1 MQIRPILA
9 ALRRHRLATLLIAME
24 IALACAVLCNACF
37 LVVQRWEMIQTNS
50 GVDESSL
57 AVLMVNGFEPSQAAD
72 VNARMLTGLQAIPG
86 MQSVTLINQVPFGPQ
101 MGAAGVTHDPGTFK
115 NLIGVVDFVLAGP
128 GTFKA
133 LGLKLV
139 AGRLP
144 QPDDYQPAISF
155 VPNDAQVLVTRALAE
170 HAWPNEN
177 PLGKDFWCDKFHFR
191 VVGVV
196 DHFARA
202 QPRQHGMSQAQ
213 WTVFTPTAPGGTL
226 SGTYLLRAEPRDVQ
240 RVLQAARAAV
250 AKIAPDVVLDQ
261 EDSRTLSDLRAS
273 YFKSDRVMIDLLLG
287 VVVILLG
294 VTALGIVGL
303 TSFWVAQRRK
313 QIGIRRAIG
322 ATRGDILRYFQ
333 TENFLI
339 VTLGIVLG
347 MLLAF
352 VLNAVLMKF
361 YELPHLPLYYLPVG
375 ALVLWG
381 LGQLAVLGP
390 ALRAAAVPPVVAT
403 RSV

>member
-1 MQIRPILA
+1 MQIKPILA
-9 ALRRHRLATLLIAME
+9 ALRRHRLATLLIAVE

-37 LVVQRWEMIQTNS
+37 LVARRWTMIQINS

-57 AVLMVNGFEPSQAAD
+57 AVLTVNGFDPKLSAD
-72 VNARMLTGLQAIPG
+72 VNARMLTGLRAIPG
-86 MQSVTLINQVPFGPQ
+86 VQSATLISEVPFGPQ
-101 MGAAGVTHDPGTFK
+101 TGAAGVTHEPGDFK

-139 AGRLP
+139 EGRLP
-144 QPDDYQPAISF
+144 QPDDYRPATSF
-155 VPNDAQVLVTRALAE
+155 LPDYAQVLVTRQWAE
-170 HAWPNEN
+170 HAWPGEN
-177 PLGKDFWCDKFHFR
+177 PLGKSFWCDKMHFR
-191 VVGVV
+191 VMGVV
-196 DHFARA
+196 DHYARA
-202 QPRQHGMSQAQ
+202 QPGQYDLGQGE
-213 WTVFTPTAPGGTL
+213 WTVFTPVVPGGSL
-226 SGTYLLRAEPRDVQ
+226 SGTYLLRARPQDVQ

-250 AKIAPDVVLDQ
+250 QKIAPDVVLDQ
-261 EDSRTLSDLRAS
+261 DNSKTLNDLRAN
-273 YFKSDRVMIDLLLG
+273 YFKSDRIMIGLLLG
-287 VVVILLG
+287 VVVLMLG

-339 VTLGIVLG
+339 VTFGIALG

-352 VLNAVLMKF
+352 GLNAVLMRF
-361 YELPHLPLYYLPVG
+361 YELPHLPLPYLPVG
-375 ALVLWG
+375 ALALWG

>member
-1 MQIRPILA
+1 MQIQPILA
-9 ALRRHRLATLLIAME
+9 ALRRHRLATLLIMVE

-37 LVVQRWEMIQTNS
+37 LVAQRWKMIQTNS

-57 AVLMVNGFEPSQAAD
+57 AVLAVNGFEPGQAND
-72 VNARMLTGLQAIPG
+72 VNARMLDGLRAIPG
-86 MQSVTLINQVPFGPQ
+86 MQSATLVNQVPFGAQ
-101 MGAAGVTHDPGTFK
+101 AGAAGISRDPGSFK

-139 AGRLP
+139 EGRLP
-144 QPDDYQPAISF
+144 GPDDYRPAENF
-155 VPNDAQVLVTRALAE
+155 APQNAGVLVTRALAE
-170 HAWPNEN
+170 HAWPGED
-177 PLGKDFWCDKFHFR
+177 PLGKEFWCDKLHFR
-191 VVGVV
+191 VMGVV
-196 DHFARA
+196 DHLARA
-202 QPRQHGMSQAQ
+202 HPHEWGAQAVE
-213 WTVFTPTAPGGTL
+213 WTVFTPVMPGGSL
-226 SGTYLLRAEPRDVQ
+226 SGTYLLRARPEDLT

-261 EDSRTLSDLRAS
+261 DGSQTLVELRKS
-273 YFKSDRVMIDLLLG
+273 YFKSDRVMIGLLVG
-287 VVVILLG
+287 VVLVLLG

-313 QIGIRRAIG
+313 QIGVRRAIG

-333 TENFLI
+333 VENFLI
-339 VTLGIVLG
+339 VSGGIVLG

-361 YELPHLPLYYLPVG
+361 YELPHLPLYYLPAG
-375 ALVLWG
+375 ALALWG
-381 LGQLAVLGP
+381 LGQFAVLGP

>member
-1 MQIRPILA
+1 
-9 ALRRHRLATLLIAME
+9 LRRHRLATLLIMME

-37 LVVQRWEMIQTNS
+37 LVAQRWKMIQTNS
-50 GVDESSL
+50 GIDESSL
-57 AVLMVNGFEPSQAAD
+57 AVLAVSGFEPGQAND
-72 VNARMLTGLQAIPG
+72 VNARMLDGLRAIPG

-101 MGAAGVTHDPGTFK
+101 AGAAGISRDPGSFK

-139 AGRLP
+139 AGRMP
-144 QPDDYQPAISF
+144 GPDDYQPADNF
-155 VPNDAQVLVTRALAE
+155 APQNANVLVSRALAE
-170 HAWPNEN
+170 HAWPGEN
-177 PLGKDFWCDKFHFR
+177 PLGKDFWCDKLHFR
-191 VVGVV
+191 VMGVV
-196 DHFARA
+196 DHLARA
-202 QPRQHGMSQAQ
+202 QPHEWGAQAVE
-213 WTVFTPTAPGGTL
+213 WTVFTPVLPGGAL
-226 SGTYLLRAEPRDVQ
+226 SGNYLLRARPEDLS
-240 RVLQAARAAV
+240 RVLRAARAAV

-261 EDSRTLSDLRAS
+261 DNSQTLGELRKS
-273 YFKSDRVMIDLLLG
+273 YFKSDRIMIDLLVG

-339 VTLGIVLG
+339 VSGGIALG

-352 VLNAVLMKF
+352 VLNAALMRF

-375 ALVLWG
+375 ALALWG

>member
-1 MQIRPILA
+1 MQIKPILA

-37 LVVQRWEMIQTNS
+37 LVARRWAMIHTNS
-50 GVDESSL
+50 GVDETSL
-57 AVLMVNGFEPSQAAD
+57 AVLTINGFDPNQAGD
-72 VNARMLTGLQAIPG
+72 VNARMVAGLQAIPG
-86 MQSVTLINQVPFGPQ
+86 VQSATLINQVPFGPQ
-101 MGAAGVTHDPGTFK
+101 AGAAGVSHDPNSFE
-115 NLIGVVDFVLAGP
+115 NLIGVVDFVLGGP
-128 GTFKA
+128 GTFEA

-144 QPDDYQPAISF
+144 KPDDYQPATSF
-155 VPNDAQVLVTRALAE
+155 VPNDAQVLVTRALAA
-170 HAWPNEN
+170 HAWPGEN

-191 VVGVV
+191 VIGVV
-196 DHFARA
+196 DHLARA
-202 QPRQHGMSQAQ
+202 QPHDFSMSQAE

-226 SGTYLLRAEPRDVQ
+226 SGTYLLRARPQDVQ

-250 AKIAPDVVLDQ
+250 QKIAPDVVLDRGN
-261 EDSRTLSDLRAS
+261 SRTLSDLRAS
-273 YFKSDRVMIDLLLG
+273 YFKTDRIMIGLLLG
-287 VVVILLG
+287 VVALMLG

-303 TSFWVAQRRK
+303 TSFWVQQRRR

-339 VTLGIVLG
+339 VTFGIALG

-361 YELPHLPLYYLPVG
+361 YELPHLPLYYLPIG
-375 ALVLWG
+375 AVALWT

>member
-1 MQIRPILA
+1 MQIQPVLA

-37 LVVQRWEMIQTNS
+37 LVAQRWKMIQTNS
-50 GVDESSL
+50 GIDESSL
-57 AVLMVNGFEPSQAAD
+57 AVLAVNGFDPSQAAD
-72 VNARMLTGLQAIPG
+72 VNARMVAGLQAIPG
-86 MQSVTLINQVPFGPQ
+86 VQSATLINQVPFGPQ
-101 MGAAGVTHDPGTFK
+101 AGAAGITHEPGGFK
-115 NLIGVVDFVLAGP
+115 NLIGVVDFVLGSP

-139 AGRLP
+139 EGRMP
-144 QPDDYQPAISF
+144 QADDYQPAASF
-155 VPNDAQVLVTRALAE
+155 VPEDAQVLVTRALAD
-170 HAWPNEN
+170 HAWPGES

-191 VVGVV
+191 VIGVV
-196 DHFARA
+196 DHLARA
-202 QPRQHGMSQAQ
+202 QPHEWGAQAVE

-226 SGTYLLRAEPRDVQ
+226 SGTYLLRARPQDVQ
-240 RVLQAARAAV
+240 HVLQTARAAV

-261 EDSRTLSDLRAS
+261 EGSRTLSDLRS
-273 YFKSDRVMIDLLLG
+273 HYFETDHIMIGLLLG
-287 VVVILLG
+287 VVALMLG

-339 VTLGIVLG
+339 VTLGIALG
-347 MLLAF
+347 MLLAY
-352 VLNAVLMKF
+352 VLNAALMRF
-361 YELPHLPLYYLPVG
+361 YELPHLPLYYLPIG
-375 ALVLWG
+375 ALALWV

>member
-1 MQIRPILA
+1 MQIKPILA

-24 IALACAVLCNACF
+24 IAFACAVLCNACF
-37 LVVQRWEMIQTNS
+37 LVARRWTMIQINS

-57 AVLMVNGFEPSQAAD
+57 AVLTVNGFEPSQAAD
-72 VNARMLTGLQAIPG
+72 VNARMLAGLRAIPG
-86 MQSVTLINQVPFGPQ
+86 MQSATLISEVPFGPQ
-101 MGAAGVTHDPGTFK
+101 TGAAGISPDAGGFK
-115 NLIGVVDFVLAGP
+115 DLIGVVDFVMAGP
-128 GTFKA
+128 GTYKA

-139 AGRLP
+139 EGHLP
-144 QPDDYQPAISF
+144 QPGDYQPATSF
-155 VPNDAQVLVTRALAE
+155 APEDVQVLVTRALAE
-170 HAWPNEN
+170 HAWPGES
-177 PLGKDFWCDKFHFR
+177 PLGKDFWCDKMHFR
-191 VVGVV
+191 VMGVV

-202 QPRQHGMSQAQ
+202 QPGQYDMQQGE
-213 WTVFTPTAPGGTL
+213 WTVFTPVVPGGSL
-226 SGTYLLRAEPRDVQ
+226 AGTYLLRAQPQDVR
-240 RVLQAARAAV
+240 RVLQVARGAV
-250 AKIAPDVVLDQ
+250 QKIAPDVVLDQ
-261 EDSRTLSDLRAS
+261 DNSRTLSDLRTK
-273 YFKSDRVMIDLLLG
+273 YFLTDRIMIGLLLG
-287 VVVILLG
+287 VVALMLG

-339 VTLGIVLG
+339 VTFGIALG
-347 MLLAF
+347 MLLAY

-361 YELPHLPLYYLPVG
+361 YELPHLPLYYLPMG
-375 ALVLWG
+375 ALALWM

>member
-9 ALRRHRLATLLIAME
+9 ALRRHRLATLLITME

-37 LVVQRWEMIQTNS
+37 LVAQRWAMIQTDS
-50 GVDESSL
+50 GIDESSL
-57 AVLMVNGFEPSQAAD
+57 AVLTVNGFEPSQAAD
-72 VNARMLTGLQAIPG
+72 VNARMLAGLQAIPG
-86 MQSVTLINQVPFGPQ
+86 VQSATLINQVPFGPQ
-101 MGAAGVTHDPGTFK
+101 AGAAGISHDPDSFK
-115 NLIGVVDFVLAGP
+115 NVIGVVDFVLAGP

-144 QPDDYQPAISF
+144 QPDDYQPATSF
-155 VPNDAQVLVTRALAE
+155 APADAQVLVTRALAE
-170 HAWPNEN
+170 HAWPGES

-191 VVGVV
+191 VIGVV

-202 QPRQHGMSQAQ
+202 QPHEWGAQAVE
-213 WTVFTPTAPGGTL
+213 WTVFTPTAPGGSL
-226 SGTYLLRAEPRDVQ
+226 SGTYLLRARPQDVQ
-240 RVLQAARAAV
+240 HVLQTARAAV

-261 EDSRTLSDLRAS
+261 EDSKTLGDLRTN
-273 YFKSDRVMIDLLLG
+273 YFKTDRIMIGMLLG

-322 ATRGDILRYFQ
+322 ATRSDILRYFQ

-339 VTLGIVLG
+339 VTFGIAVG
-347 MLLAF
+347 MLLAY

-361 YELPHLPLYYLPVG
+361 YELPHLPLYYLPIG
-375 ALVLWG
+375 ALALWA

>member
-1 MQIRPILA
+1 MQIQPVLA

-37 LVVQRWEMIQTNS
+37 LVVQRWKLIQTNS

-57 AVLMVNGFEPSQAAD
+57 AVLTVNGFEPNQVTD
-72 VNARMLTGLQAIPG
+72 LNARMLNGLRALPG
-86 MQSVTLINQVPFGPQ
+86 MQSVSLINQVPFGPQ
-101 MGAAGVTHDPGTFK
+101 VGAAGISLDQGSFTNT
-115 NLIGVVDFVLAGP
+115 IGVVDFVLAGP
-128 GTFKA
+128 GTFQA

-139 AGRLP
+139 EGSLP
-144 QPDDYQPAISF
+144 SADDYLLATNLAP
-155 VPNDAQVLVTRALAE
+155 PDARVLVSRALAD
-170 HAWPNEN
+170 HAWPGQS
-177 PLGKDFWCDKFHFR
+177 PLGKEFWCDKLHFR
-191 VVGVV
+191 VIGVV
-196 DHFARA
+196 DHLARA
-202 QPRQHGMSQAQ
+202 HPHDWGAQ
-213 WTVFTPTAPGGTL
+213 SVEWTVFTPAQPGGSL
-226 SGTYLLRAEPRDVQ
+226 AGTYLLRASPDELP
-240 RVLQAARAAV
+240 RVLRAARDAV
-250 AKIAPDVVLDQ
+250 PKIAPDVVLDQ
-261 EDSRTLSDLRAS
+261 ENSQTIDDLRTD
-273 YFKSDRVMIDLLLG
+273 YFKSDRIMIDLLIG
-287 VVVILLG
+287 VIVTMLG

-303 TSFWVAQRRK
+303 ASFWVQQRRR

-339 VTLGIVLG
+339 VTFGIVLG
-347 MLLAF
+347 MALAYALNLL
-352 VLNAVLMKF
+352 LMTH
-361 YELPHLPLYYLPVG
+361 YELPRLPLYYLPIG